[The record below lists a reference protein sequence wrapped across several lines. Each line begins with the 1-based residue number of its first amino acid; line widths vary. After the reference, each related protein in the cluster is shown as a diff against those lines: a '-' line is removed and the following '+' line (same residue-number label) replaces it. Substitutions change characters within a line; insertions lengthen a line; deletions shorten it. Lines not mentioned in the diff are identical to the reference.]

1 MFSKCI
7 YGKTI
12 SGRYWPLVANEKKL
26 KDLVNNVLQ
35 THRSLRING
44 KTLPALA
51 LHYTLALTVKWCS
64 AESANVN
71 KTL

>member
-12 SGRYWPLVANEKKL
+12 SGRYWPSVANEKKL
-26 KDLVNNVLQ
+26 KDLVKNVLQ
-35 THRSLRING
+35 THHSLLING

-51 LHYTLALTVKWCS
+51 PHFGIKCKWCS
-64 AESANVN
+64 AESTSVN
-71 KTL
+71 ETL